1 MLSFK
6 YHGLYFTVYTRGMQS
21 VITRDPDIL
30 GGIPVFEGTRVPVK
44 NLFDCLERGYDVR
57 EFLEDFPAV
66 SETQVSQLLREVE
79 KELKLSAA

>member
-1 MLSFK
+1 
-6 YHGLYFTVYTRGMQS
+6 MQS

-66 SETQVSQLLREVE
+66 SETQVSQLLREIVPAQASSSGNLTR
-79 KELKLSAA
+79 KRV

>member
-1 MLSFK
+1 
-6 YHGLYFTVYTRGMQS
+6 MQS
-21 VITRDPDIL
+21 VITRNPNIL

-66 SETQVSQLLREVE
+66 TEAQVSQLLREVE
-79 KELKLSAA
+79 KELKLDAA

>member
-1 MLSFK
+1 MP
-6 YHGLYFTVYTRGMQS
+6 S

-66 SETQVSQLLREVE
+66 SEAQVSQLLREVE
-79 KELKLSAA
+79 RELKLDAA

>member
-1 MLSFK
+1 
-6 YHGLYFTVYTRGMQS
+6 MQS